1 MFHQGALLGA
11 AASLSLLIAGCAGEP
26 RPAEDLARAKSL
38 VQQADAGNVQR
49 FAAAELN
56 QARDKL
62 QEAER
67 ADMAK
72 DFGIARR
79 RANEAAADAELA
91 SALARSR
98 EVEQTAAEQRKSLDM
113 LRQQIMSG
121 DPLPAADQ
129 PEEKP

>member
-1 MFHQGALLGA
+1 MFRQGTLFGA
-11 AASLSLLIAGCAGEP
+11 AAFLSLLVVGCASAP

-49 FAAAELN
+49 YAAVELN

-62 QEAER
+62 QAAER
-67 ADMAK
+67 ADTEEEF
-72 DFGIARR
+72 DIARR

-91 SALARSR
+91 SALARRR
-98 EVEQTAAEQRKSLDM
+98 EIQQAVAEQQKSLAT

-121 DPLPAADQ
+121 DPLPKADTSGDT
-129 PEEKP
+129 P